1 MKTKILQHFIA
12 IVVIALFFSSCKKEA
27 TNITSKQAP
36 SIAANSTTNSAAD
49 TTMLHFRVDVTGLTF
64 HNDCTNED
72 MLIISGVFFLNT
84 HQDGTV
90 ASYNLHD
97 FVLQA
102 ADGTI
107 YRGIWAGTFT
117 LIGSESGPGTVT
129 NTYKAIMTT
138 SGGGNN
144 SLLKG
149 VFHITTNANGEFTV
163 VIDNFT
169 AGCQ

>member
-1 MKTKILQHFIA
+1 MKKNFLIPIIA
-12 IVVIALFFSSCKKEA
+12 FAIFSSCKKEA
-27 TNITSKQAP
+27 ANPESEQVA
-36 SIAANSTTNSAAD
+36 SIESNVTTTAAD
-49 TTMLHFRVDVTGLTF
+49 PTMFHLKVDVTGLTF
-64 HNDCTNED
+64 QNGCTNED
-72 MLIISGVFFLNT
+72 LLIISGVFSLNS

-102 ADGTI
+102 EDGTI

-138 SGGGNN
+138 AGGGNN
-144 SLLKG
+144 FLLQG
-149 VFHITTNANGEFTV
+149 VFHVTVNANGELTAF
-163 VIDNFT
+163 IDNFT

>member
-1 MKTKILQHFIA
+1 MKKFFIWGSLALLTLTVFGKGA
-12 IVVIALFFSSCKKEA
+12 IS
-27 TNITSKQAP
+27 NTSKQVPAM
-36 SIAANSTTNSAAD
+36 AANTIANPAD
-49 TTMLHFRVDVTGLTF
+49 DPTMLHYTVDVTGLTF
-64 HNDCTNED
+64 HNDCTGED
-72 MLIISGVFFLNT
+72 MLIVSGVFFLNS

-102 ADGTI
+102 ADGSI

-117 LIGSESGPGTVT
+117 LTGSEAGPGTIT

-138 SGGGNN
+138 SGAGNN

-149 VFHITTNANGEFTV
+149 VFHITTNSNGAYTV
-163 VIDNFT
+163 VIDSFT